1 MPDYRH
7 VASHEV
13 VNVKADS
20 SKDKQLAKDDAW
32 ERCPD
37 IEAAPES
44 SGSAFGPPPAAQP
57 RPAAEQSLAAQQAP
71 ASTSSA

>member
-13 VNVKADS
+13 VSVKADS
-20 SKDKQLAKDDAW
+20 QRDKQLTKDDAW

-37 IEAAPES
+37 VEAAPES
-44 SGSAFGPPPAAQP
+44 FGSAFGPPPAVVS
-57 RPAAEQSLAAQQAP
+57 RPAAEQSVAAQQAP

>member
-13 VNVKADS
+13 VTVKADS
-20 SKDKQLAKDDAW
+20 QRDKQLAKDDAW

-37 IEAAPES
+37 IEAAPETF
-44 SGSAFGPPPAAQP
+44 GSAFGSPPVAQP
-57 RPAAEQSLAAQQAP
+57 RPAAEQSVAAQQAP
-71 ASTSSA
+71 PSTSSA